1 VPQDYRGLF
10 QPWELAIAKKL
21 VRDFRATSRA
31 LQHDEIDDL
40 LQETL
45 MHWYQA
51 RGSHDP
57 QGKASVRTYM
67 ARVVRNKLI
76 DLVRER
82 ESDKQIINSLTI
94 PTDVTHT
101 DEPGRPGST
110 GDEAESTLPE
120 PDDTREHRDAEQ
132 SLHLDL
138 ARALAQLTPRQRE
151 LCRLLLEQDLTM
163 VEASQ
168 RLGVPRA
175 TLYEELKHI
184 RATFK
189 ALGLEGYL
197 R

>member
-1 VPQDYRGLF
+1 
-10 QPWELAIAKKL
+10 
-21 VRDFRATSRA
+21 
-31 LQHDEIDDL
+31 
-40 LQETL
+40 

-67 ARVVRNKLI
+67 ARVVRNKMI

-82 ESDKQIINSLTI
+82 ESDKQIVNSLTI
-94 PTDVTHT
+94 PTDAMHT
-101 DEPGRPGST
+101 DELGST

-120 PDDTREHRDAEQ
+120 PNDAHAHRDAEQ
-132 SLHLDL
+132 SLHIDL

-168 RLGVPRA
+168 RLGVPRG

-189 ALGLEGYL
+189 TIGLEGYL

>member
-1 VPQDYRGLF
+1 VPPGYRGLF
-10 QPWELAIAKKL
+10 QPWELAIARKL
-21 VRDFRATSRA
+21 VRDFRATSPA

-40 LQETL
+40 LQEVL
-45 MHWYQA
+45 VHWYQA
-51 RGSHDP
+51 RSSHDP

-67 ARVVRNKLI
+67 ARVVRNRLI

-82 ESDKQIINSLTI
+82 ESDKQIINSLTLPI
-94 PTDVTHT
+94 DVAHA
-101 DEPGRPGST
+101 
-110 GDEAESTLPE
+110 DEAGTATDATEPVLPE
-120 PDDTREHRDAEQ
+120 PEETREHRDVEQ

-168 RLGVPRA
+168 RLGIPRG
-175 TLYEELKHI
+175 TLYEELKRI
-184 RATFK
+184 RATFS
-189 ALGLEGYL
+189 ALGLDGYL